1 MPNRSQVPYYC
12 SCHNISCLFANH
24 HRSVNQ
30 TRSHLDSNEIQKQ
43 LVHSSRKSSHRLLA
57 FREAV
62 TTESHTYI
70 PNLISHQ
77 MLLSLHSVCFCFHNF
92 FLRRLTWLT
101 FLLHRSLDTEIMK
114 IHVILATLALFLLGC
129 IAESD
134 GVMVKE
140 PEADI
145 RSLQRK
151 PKSMKCPKWKAM
163 ELDCMYCV
171 KKWMDKCKKV
181 KTTCMGTKMK
191 NKCRTF
197 KKTKKKGGFRDW
209 ELIRCILRAERS
221 RFLLVEK
228 SSRIA
233 LFGTTITCCSQ
244 YLLCS
249 SENKVLYLNH
259 NLSTLL
265 WNVNTPLTR

>member
-1 MPNRSQVPYYC
+1 MITITHISYDSFPLTRDTSLTKNPMDARHHKSWSQKLEKNRIVSMPNRSQVPYYC

-134 GVMVKE
+134 GVMVKVS
-140 PEADI
+140 I
-145 RSLQRK
+145 IYYSFVTQSKL
-151 PKSMKCPKWKAM
+151 
-163 ELDCMYCV
+163 
-171 KKWMDKCKKV
+171 
-181 KTTCMGTKMK
+181 
-191 NKCRTF
+191 
-197 KKTKKKGGFRDW
+197 
-209 ELIRCILRAERS
+209 
-221 RFLLVEK
+221 
-228 SSRIA
+228 
-233 LFGTTITCCSQ
+233 
-244 YLLCS
+244 
-249 SENKVLYLNH
+249 
-259 NLSTLL
+259 
-265 WNVNTPLTR
+265 